1 MLDKCTHCVYNI
13 RGLRIANIKERK
25 AMTANE
31 IFEIMKE
38 AYENSDN
45 ELEYFGLR
53 FSSEEFNV
61 GDHLEN
67 SHQWYQDDPADWGEE
82 CEYNEKLGLWDGGE
96 LNGVC
101 TVGLPDCYQWDYDD
115 TITNIDRAIKCAL
128 GYKYGDHTNCYL
140 IGGNNAEGGND
151 PMELIISNAVVI
163 SKI

>member
-1 MLDKCTHCVYNI
+1 MLDKYTHCVYNI

-67 SHQWYQDDPADWGEE
+67 SHQWY
-82 CEYNEKLGLWDGGE
+82 
-96 LNGVC
+96 
-101 TVGLPDCYQWDYDD
+101 
-115 TITNIDRAIKCAL
+115 
-128 GYKYGDHTNCYL
+128 
-140 IGGNNAEGGND
+140 
-151 PMELIISNAVVI
+151 
-163 SKI
+163 